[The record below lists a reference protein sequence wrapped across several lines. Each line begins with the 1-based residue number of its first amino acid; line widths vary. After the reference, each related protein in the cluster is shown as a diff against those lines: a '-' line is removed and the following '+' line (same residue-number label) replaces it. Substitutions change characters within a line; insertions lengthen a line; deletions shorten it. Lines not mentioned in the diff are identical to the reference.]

1 MELKGSGIYRIR
13 NTLTGD
19 LYVGSS
25 VDVKSRSLKHLSH
38 LRRGLHRNAHLQ
50 AAFAKYGEA
59 SFVFEMLEAVLPAN
73 LLTREQ
79 WHIDQVR
86 PAYNICQVAGNTLGY
101 RHTADGKAKMSV
113 ANMGNQRR
121 AGKAH
126 TQQTKDTIGFL
137 AAARRHSPEARARIS
152 ASLVGNQHTAG
163 RPLTESHRAKVAE
176 GLKGAWS
183 TGTRS
188 KEEAAARVKAQ
199 WADPVWKAAQLQKIK
214 AAKDAKRQAAQ
225 LAARQAQDC

>member
-38 LRRGLHRNAHLQ
+38 LRRGVHRNAHLQ

-59 SFVFEMLEAVLPAN
+59 SLVFEMLEAVAPAD
-73 LLTREQ
+73 LLAREQ
-79 WHIDQVR
+79 WHIDQTR

-101 RHTADGKAKMSV
+101 RHTADGRAKMSV

-121 AGKAH
+121 AGKSH
-126 TQQTKDTIGFL
+126 SQQTKDAIGSL
-137 AAARRHSPEARARIS
+137 AAARRHSPDARAKIA
-152 ASLVGNQHTAG
+152 ASLAGNQRTAG
-163 RPLTESHRAKVAE
+163 RPLTEAHRVKVGE
-176 GLKGAWS
+176 GLRAAWSKGA
-183 TGTRS
+183 RS

-225 LAARQAQDC
+225 LATRQAQDC